1 MCDTVRCVF
10 EMHVAVRRLKENP
23 GFLIHHV
30 YSPRKVSEMREPIFS
45 GYKKIALVLGVT
57 IGVLLCVGAA
67 IFLTRALS
75 SELPSWVEPCFVILC
90 VTIAFASVVTLW
102 VVRNQKLAAL
112 GHMEYE
118 TASCSSEKD
127 KEEIIMGIENKG
139 GFEELNEHIN
149 ELRID
154 QFKDL
159 GFRFD
164 RWFIVLG
171 VMVGVLV
178 MLLLL

>member
-1 MCDTVRCVF
+1 
-10 EMHVAVRRLKENP
+10 MHVAVQRL
-23 GFLIHHV
+23 HV
-30 YSPRKVSEMREPIFS
+30 EAIPDFIRHIYSPTKVSEMREPIFS

-57 IGVLLCVGAA
+57 IGVLICVGAA

-75 SELPSWVEPCFVILC
+75 SELPKWIEPCFVVLC
-90 VTIAFASVVTLW
+90 VTVAFASVVTLW

-112 GHMEYE
+112 EHTEYDN
-118 TASCSSEKD
+118 ASCSSESD
-127 KEEIIMGIENKG
+127 KMEIENKIRNEDG
-139 GFEELNEHIN
+139 GFKRLNAHIN

-171 VMVGVLV
+171 VMIGVLA